1 MELTAEQILLNSKNK
16 KRVFICSPYTKPDP
30 AVNINISVK
39 MFNRLMDEDKCVPVN
54 MLWVHFYHCIMPRSY
69 EDWLAYC
76 MIFLPL
82 CQAVLRLPGE
92 SSGVDREVEI
102 AKSLGIPVFYSV
114 EELNKFLDE

>member
-1 MELTAEQILLNSKNK
+1 MELNAEQILADSKSK

-39 MFNRLMDEDKCVPVN
+39 MFNRLMDDGKCVPIN
-54 MLWVHFYHCIMPRSY
+54 MLWTHFYHCINPRSY

-76 MIFLPL
+76 MSFLPL

-92 SSGVDREVEI
+92 SSGVDREVQVAVEM
-102 AKSLGIPVFYSV
+102 GIPVFTSIEDLY
-114 EELNKFLDE
+114 KFLEN